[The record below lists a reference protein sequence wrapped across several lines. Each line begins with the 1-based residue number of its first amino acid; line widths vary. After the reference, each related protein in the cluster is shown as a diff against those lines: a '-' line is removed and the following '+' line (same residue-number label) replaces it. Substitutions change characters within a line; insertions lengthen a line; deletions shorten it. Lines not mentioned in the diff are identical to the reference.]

1 MAFADCRSLNGGI
14 YGISRFMPVLMVKKI
29 AELFLGIWVMLNSH
43 LMVFP
48 WAAKLDD
55 GKSTID
61 LALLILKN
69 IKKGKICLF
78 VKA

>member
-1 MAFADCRSLNGGI
+1 MLYSL
-14 YGISRFMPVLMVKKI
+14 
-29 AELFLGIWVMLNSH
+29 

-61 LALLILKN
+61 LALLILK
-69 IKKGKICLF
+69 KY
-78 VKA
+78 